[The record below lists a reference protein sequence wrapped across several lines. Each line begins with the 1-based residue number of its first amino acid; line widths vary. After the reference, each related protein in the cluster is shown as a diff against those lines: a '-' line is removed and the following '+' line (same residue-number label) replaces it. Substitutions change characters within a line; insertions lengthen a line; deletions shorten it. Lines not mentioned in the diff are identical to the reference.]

1 MDQWWWDNTTWPR
14 FYLYCNTCFPQDL
27 SWSLSFNLGSW
38 CRKWW
43 VCLVDISLVEGLN
56 NVPLAICFH
65 DKHVSLQFR
74 FQNKINLACFIAA
87 EAEISLVSPHIELI
101 NMVANTKSFT
111 SSLCLWSS
119 WVVSLWDTSTLLA
132 CLSGHTRFQKKWHQP
147 VLRCT
152 SVGLLNPTTE
162 KTTITDRQYRHWHEG
177 RQLNPCK
184 QTFTVTYLT
193 TVSFICPVWAGT
205 YHVTGDH
212 GSSVVIFRR
221 VALHSVDH
229 SHIDGHQDV
238 GHFLSLLVCS
248 APSCH
253 HAAGP
258 SCRFFDGITQLK
270 TLHRL
275 GFLHR
280 FAKLK

>member
-14 FYLYCNTCFPQDL
+14 IYLYCHKFFRKDL

-119 WVVSLWDTSTLLA
+119 WVVSLWDTRTLLA
-132 CLSGHTRFQKKWHQP
+132 F
-147 VLRCT
+147 
-152 SVGLLNPTTE
+152 LNPATPFSVRSDTNQPCAAHQWASWIPLQR
-162 KTTITDRQYRHWHEG
+162 KPQSLTGSTDTDMR
-177 RQLNPCK
+177 
-184 QTFTVTYLT
+184 
-193 TVSFICPVWAGT
+193 
-205 YHVTGDH
+205 D
-212 GSSVVIFRR
+212 GS
-221 VALHSVDH
+221 
-229 SHIDGHQDV
+229 
-238 GHFLSLLVCS
+238 
-248 APSCH
+248 
-253 HAAGP
+253 
-258 SCRFFDGITQLK
+258 
-270 TLHRL
+270 
-275 GFLHR
+275 
-280 FAKLK
+280 